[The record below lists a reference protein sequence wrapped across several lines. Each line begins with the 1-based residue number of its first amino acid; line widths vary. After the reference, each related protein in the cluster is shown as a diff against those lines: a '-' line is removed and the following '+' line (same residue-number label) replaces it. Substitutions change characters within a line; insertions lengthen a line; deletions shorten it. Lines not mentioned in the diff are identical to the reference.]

1 MKGLYF
7 WFLTCLLFSSLFN
20 QGLYFD
26 ASFYPY
32 HIIIQLLFMIFLVR
46 IWLYK
51 EHAITSYFIFL
62 LIPLTYLIPLLFQPS
77 SVALTLQSFM
87 RASTTINFF
96 IMVVYVLTDN
106 LKSQRVLPY
115 LLHGIGLILS
125 GHMILFDLGILTNG
139 EFIMMG
145 RYAGLLEYANT
156 FAVVLASLY
165 LYGLIQ
171 GQVAKT
177 THMKLVHAALLPL
190 YMLSIL
196 KSQSRGV
203 LLFLV
208 IFYIVLLLMLEVKKQ
223 LRLVIV
229 TITSLLLAIVLFV
242 LMGEFNSG
250 LFIGLVSICAALSS
264 ATGIYITKFHF
275 KGINISRLVVPTVM
289 IVALAVIIFNLLQ
302 RGTLYTILDTV
313 FDFDMAK
320 LTGWHTFKERVA
332 FIKDGL
338 NIVRDAPLVGQ
349 GGRAWALNYE
359 AVKSYDY
366 HSLEVHN
373 AYLDILIETGL
384 VGLTITLVLFGLLAK
399 QLMGHKRE
407 KIMHVL
413 PVLLILCHS
422 VMDFNLSYGFVWF
435 FMSFMV
441 GGYLKG
447 ENELLSLGARSDKW
461 RLMINVILMTLAFG
475 FSLLT
480 LILVNL

>member
-87 RASTTINFF
+87 RASTTVNFF

-139 EFIMMG
+139 EYIMMG

-208 IFYIVLLLMLEVKKQ
+208 IFYIVLLLMVEVKKQ
-223 LRLVIV
+223 LRLLIV
-229 TITSLLLAIVLFV
+229 SLTSLLVAVMLYLSLNHANAGFV
-242 LMGEFNSG
+242 
-250 LFIGLVSICAALSS
+250 IGLIVVSVSISGAI
-264 ATGIYITKFHF
+264 GIYHTRVISKNTSFSRWMVPS
-275 KGINISRLVVPTVM
+275 GIVGLLV
-289 IVALAVIIFNLLQ
+289 LIIINVLKE
-302 RGTLYTILDTV
+302 GVLYTILNER
-313 FDFDMAK
+313 FQLEMRMI
-320 LTGWHTFKERVA
+320 LGSSTFTERIT

-399 QLMGHKRE
+399 RLMSHKRE